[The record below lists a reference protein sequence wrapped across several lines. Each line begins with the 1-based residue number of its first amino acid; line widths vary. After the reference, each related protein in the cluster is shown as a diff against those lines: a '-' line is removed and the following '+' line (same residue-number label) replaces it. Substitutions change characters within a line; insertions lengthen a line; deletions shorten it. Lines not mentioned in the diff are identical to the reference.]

1 MSSPTS
7 SSSTSRATRRTPTWL
22 RRPTIQTL
30 RRLVQLGVVGFIA
43 VVAGRHVVL
52 GDSVPSPEAFCPF
65 GGLET
70 LYRYL
75 SSGGKT
81 ISHTHLSN
89 LALFLAVAVTAVVA
103 RGAFCG
109 WLCPF
114 GSIQEWVHAFSRWLQ
129 RRIPPLGRA
138 MRALKKRLNPR
149 AKQGAYVGPTLG
161 QRIDRALSYGRY
173 LVLAWIIGATITYGF
188 MVFRDYDPWSA
199 LLSIAELQVTVGTY
213 MLIISLV
220 ASLFV
225 ERAWCRY
232 ACPLGATVSLLGRF
246 SPLRIEVAESACSG
260 CGLCTQRCPM
270 GIDVAHAGVVTDLR
284 CIGCLT
290 CVSDCP
296 RPEAI
301 DLRLALPGG
310 APVAA
315 PASASGD

>member
-7 SSSTSRATRRTPTWL
+7 SSPTSPAPRRSRTWL
-22 RRPTIQTL
+22 RRPTIQAL
-30 RRLVQLGVVGFIA
+30 RRLVQIA
-43 VVAGRHVVL
+43 VVAFIAVAAGRHLVL

-65 GGLET
+65 GGIET
-70 LYRYL
+70 LYTYL

-81 ISHTHLSN
+81 LSHTHLSN

-109 WLCPF
+109 WLCPL
-114 GSIQEWVHAFSRWLQ
+114 GTIQEWLHSVSRWLQ
-129 RRIPPLGRA
+129 RRVPPFGRG
-138 MRALKKRLNPR
+138 MRALNKRLNPR
-149 AKQGAYVGPTLG
+149 AKRGAPAGLTLG
-161 QRIDRALSYGRY
+161 QRIDRVLSYGRY
-173 LVLAWIIGATITYGF
+173 LVLAWIIGATIAYGT

-213 MLIISLV
+213 VLIVSLV

-232 ACPLGATVSLLGRF
+232 ACPLGATVSLLGRI
-246 SPLRIEVAESACSG
+246 SPLRIEIAERACNS

-296 RPEAI
+296 RPGAI

-315 PASASGD
+315 PAPASGD

>member
-1 MSSPTS
+1 MQHTS
-7 SSSTSRATRRTPTWL
+7 IPLTPREKKARPRDYTQLVRRI
-22 RRPTIQTL
+22 IQL
-30 RRLVQLGVVGFIA
+30 A
-43 VVAGRHVVL
+43 VVAFIGFVAWQHVVY
-52 GDSVPSPEAFCPF
+52 GDTTASPEAFCPF

-70 LYRYL
+70 LYTYL

-89 LALFLAVAVTAVVA
+89 LALLLAVAVTAVVA

-114 GSIQEWVHAFSRWLQ
+114 GSIQEWVHSFSRWLQ
-129 RRIPPLGRA
+129 RRIPPFGRVMKA
-138 MRALKKRLNPR
+138 INKRLNPR
-149 AKQGAYVGPTLG
+149 SKRGENAGPTLG
-161 QRIDRALSYGRY
+161 QRIDKALSYGRY
-173 LVLAWIIGATITYGF
+173 LVLAWIIGATIAYGT

-213 MLIISLV
+213 VLLISLA

-232 ACPLGATVSLLGRF
+232 ACPLGATVILLGRL
-246 SPLRIEVAESACSG
+246 SPLRVERAASMCTS

-270 GIDVAHAGVVTDLR
+270 GIDVARADAVTDLR
-284 CIGCLT
+284 CISCMT
-290 CVSDCP
+290 CVSECP

-301 DLRLALPGG
+301 DLRLAIPLNATTP
-310 APVAA
+310 A
-315 PASASGD
+315 PAPANGD